1 MITGTHAVLL
11 NSVSAINFYS
21 NASRFL
27 NRVVSARDFVDEED
41 DDEIDQELNQ
51 FLGEG
56 DAGLL
61 QSEESSDEDHLD
73 SFGRGEG
80 SPAAAG
86 R

>member
-11 NSVSAINFYS
+11 NSVSVINSYS

-27 NRVVSARDFVDEED
+27 NRVVSARDFVDEEED
-41 DDEIDQELNQ
+41 KIDQQINQ
-51 FLGEG
+51 FLGERDPG
-56 DAGLL
+56 QL
-61 QSEESSDEDHLD
+61 QSEESSDEDNLD
-73 SFGRGEG
+73 SVGRGEG

>member
-11 NSVSAINFYS
+11 NYVSVINSYS

-41 DDEIDQELNQ
+41 DEIDQQLNQ

-56 DAGLL
+56 DPGRL

-73 SFGRGEG
+73 SVGRGEG
-80 SPAAAG
+80 SPAAAE

>member
-1 MITGTHAVLL
+1 MI
-11 NSVSAINFYS
+11 NPYS
-21 NASRFL
+21 NASQFL
-27 NRVVSARDFVDEED
+27 NRAVSARDFVGEED
-41 DDEIDQELNQ
+41 DKIDQQLNQ

-56 DAGLL
+56 DPGQL

-73 SFGRGEG
+73 SVGRGEG

>member
-1 MITGTHAVLL
+1 
-11 NSVSAINFYS
+11 
-21 NASRFL
+21 
-27 NRVVSARDFVDEED
+27 VVSARDFVDEED
-41 DDEIDQELNQ
+41 DEIDQQLNQ
-51 FLGEG
+51 FLGEE

-73 SFGRGEG
+73 SVGRGEG